1 MQDIL
6 RKTYA
11 SLAELSY
18 VFIILF
24 LFMYI
29 FALLGMELF
38 AKQCQFTPDLNGEL
52 VTDVAKSTTLKL
64 AMESPRENFDD
75 TIAAVTT
82 VFILTIGEDWPV
94 VMYNYTRVYNH
105 SQLIMLYFLI
115 TYSMGNFAML
125 SLFTAVL
132 LSKFEEKDEEIEKEE
147 DDNEDDEDDDS
158 KPKKPCSNK
167 CVTFLRNFKLEY
179 YRAFAT
185 EKLAQ
190 DIKNEVESLEEHDEI
205 TWKAKHQSISD
216 RKIAP
221 APNTNGEQSLSS
233 SNLKKS
239 LDESSIH
246 AQPVDQE
253 GKAVKEPSTPPTV

>member
-1 MQDIL
+1 MIKLARSWSAMQDIL
-6 RKTYA
+6 KKTYA
-11 SLAELSY
+11 SLAELVY

-29 FALLGMELF
+29 FALLGMEIF
-38 AKQCQFTPDLNGEL
+38 AYQCRFTPDLDGEL
-52 VTDVAKSTTLKL
+52 VTDVAADYAADKPMS
-64 AMESPRENFDD
+64 SPRENFDD

-132 LSKFEEKDEEIEKEE
+132 LSKFEEKDEEIEKEGE
-147 DDNEDDEDDDS
+147 DEDKDDEEDDS
-158 KPKKPCSNK
+158 KPKKPCLNK

-190 DIKNEVESLEEHDEI
+190 AIK
-205 TWKAKHQSISD
+205 
-216 RKIAP
+216 
-221 APNTNGEQSLSS
+221 
-233 SNLKKS
+233 
-239 LDESSIH
+239 
-246 AQPVDQE
+246 
-253 GKAVKEPSTPPTV
+253 

>member
-1 MQDIL
+1 MIKLARSWRDMQDIL
-6 RKTYA
+6 KKTYA
-11 SLAELSY
+11 SLAELVY

-38 AKQCQFTPDLNGEL
+38 ANRCQFTPDLDGAL
-52 VTDVAKSTTLKL
+52 VEDVAAATARGES
-64 AMESPRENFDD
+64 MESPRENFDD
-75 TIAAVTT
+75 TVGAITT

-132 LSKFEEKDEEIEKEE
+132 LSKFEEKEEEIEKEGEESGE
-147 DDNEDDEDDDS
+147 DEEDDDDS
-158 KPKKPCSNK
+158 KPKKPCRNK
-167 CVTFLRNFKLEY
+167 CNTFLRNFKLEY

-190 DIKNEVESLEEHDEI
+190 DMKEEIEALEERDEKL
-205 TWKAKHQSISD
+205 WKSKQQVIGD

-221 APNTNGEQSLSS
+221 APTLSADS
-233 SNLKKS
+233 QL
-239 LDESSIH
+239 H
-246 AQPVDQE
+246 FA
-253 GKAVKEPSTPPTV
+253 G